1 MRIKDKKIC
10 KLWGFTEKSDFTC
23 SFIKKNNKEG
33 GFSEKGW
40 LGQLTNLRG
49 GLVKKGG
56 VFEGD

>member
-1 MRIKDKKIC
+1 MGIKDKKIC

-23 SFIKKNNKEG
+23 WFIKTNDKQR
-33 GFSEKGW
+33 GFSKKRG
-40 LGQLTNLRG
+40 LGQLANLRG